1 MIESK
6 IEVLFPTLI
15 FVRNNLLINE
25 LEIYKKNILEY
36 FEQNKT
42 KKTFYNSKL
51 QNSYFDD
58 TNNILRN
65 ILYSSLTKEILF
77 HCSAFCKELGY
88 SEKQISKYTIQ
99 NIWANLIKKY
109 DYHGMHTHSS
119 RGSALISG
127 VFYVDAPE
135 NAFLKFENP
144 YINFSIPEDAENQNI
159 FNFDSFKYQCIPG
172 RLILFKSYTKHGY
185 DSHLNEKDK
194 ISIAFNYGIL

>member
-6 IEVLFPTLI
+6 IEALFPTLI

-51 QNSYFDD
+51 QNSYFDNK
-58 TNNILRN
+58 NNILRN
-65 ILYSSLTKEILF
+65 IIYS
-77 HCSAFCKELGY
+77 
-88 SEKQISKYTIQ
+88 
-99 NIWANLIKKY
+99 NLIKKY

-159 FNFDSFKYQCIPG
+159 FNFDSFRYQCIPG